1 MGEEPL
7 DTEQLCRRCAAGDEM
22 ARQELLARYR
32 GKLRQ
37 MIAVRLDRRLT
48 ARLDPSD
55 VVQEVLVEAHR
66 KMDDWLRRRPLPL
79 YPWLRQIAWQKL
91 VKLHEHHHAHKRRV
105 TREECGIGELPD
117 QSWLQLAERLVHSS
131 TSPSKHLL
139 RKELRRRVRQGL
151 AELGERDHGVLV
163 LRYLEG
169 LSPPEIAEVLE
180 ISEGSVKTRHARALV
195 RLQCVLG
202 DEEEQ

>member
-1 MGEEPL
+1 MSEEPV
-7 DTEQLCRRCAAGDEM
+7 DTEQLCRRSAAGDND

-37 MIAVRLDRRLT
+37 MIAIRLDRRIM

-55 VVQEVLVEAHR
+55 VVQEVLVEAHQ
-66 KMDDWLRRRPLPL
+66 KMDDWLRRRPIPF

-105 TREECGIGELPD
+105 TREECWIGELPD
-117 QSWLQLAERLVHSS
+117 QSWMQLAERLVHSS
-131 TSPSKHLL
+131 TSPSKQLL

-151 AELGERDHGVLV
+151 AELGERDREVLV

-169 LSPPEIAEVLE
+169 LSPHEIAEVLE
-180 ISEGSVKTRHARALV
+180 ISEGAVKTRHARALV
-195 RLQCVLG
+195 RLQAVLG

>member
-1 MGEEPL
+1 MGEAL
-7 DTEQLCRRCAAGDEM
+7 VDTEELRRRCAAGDDI

-66 KMDDWLRRRPLPL
+66 KMDDWLQRRPLPL

-91 VKLHEHHHAHKRRV
+91 VKLHEHHHANKRRV
-105 TREECGIGELPD
+105 TREECGISELPD
-117 QSWLQLAERLVHSS
+117 QSWMQLAERL
-131 TSPSKHLL
+131 
-139 RKELRRRVRQGL
+139 
-151 AELGERDHGVLV
+151 
-163 LRYLEG
+163 
-169 LSPPEIAEVLE
+169 
-180 ISEGSVKTRHARALV
+180 
-195 RLQCVLG
+195 
-202 DEEEQ
+202 